1 MEKSLGLKMYQT
13 CLIVGKMSTLGI
25 SLSFDTRLFFFFFTK
40 VIFNS
45 IKLHKY
51 SFLLSIILILKVYEF
66 IFEIIIKMKNFIQSN
81 LNNEFLL
88 DNK

>member
-25 SLSFDTRLFFFFFTK
+25 SLSFDIRLFFFFFIK
-40 VIFNS
+40 VIFN
-45 IKLHKY
+45 IKLHEY

-66 IFEIIIKMKNFIQSN
+66 IFEIIIKMKIFIQSN